1 MLTTSTPVGTNQE
14 SPKLDDTS
22 FTKQMQF
29 DITRMKSLFVE
40 YFTKL
45 SSETVGWVAIVL
57 MHCATIPSIITL
69 ILGISDRL
77 PPLDVVMFIWT
88 GLTLFFI
95 RALINKDMLNIITIG
110 AGFIVQ
116 ACLLG
121 FLIFK

>member
-1 MLTTSTPVGTNQE
+1 
-14 SPKLDDTS
+14 
-22 FTKQMQF
+22 MQF